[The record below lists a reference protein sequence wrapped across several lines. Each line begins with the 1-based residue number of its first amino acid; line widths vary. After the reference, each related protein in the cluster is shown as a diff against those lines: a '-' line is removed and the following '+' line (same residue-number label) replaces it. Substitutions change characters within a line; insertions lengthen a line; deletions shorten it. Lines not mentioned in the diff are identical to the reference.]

1 MSQLAL
7 ADAFAPSAAVLTDA
21 DFAVIV
27 RENQTTVFSIAY
39 NFLRDAGQAEELAQ
53 DVFLQLYR
61 NLGRIESREHAAN
74 WLRRAACHRAIDCTR
89 KRAAAREV
97 GLESA
102 PEPSS
107 EPSARDPFL
116 REHLRKLIASLPA
129 RKRLLVILRYQEE
142 MEMDEI
148 AAAMKMPARTVRT
161 QLWRTMAHLR
171 EKAAHLLGEAGPA
184 PGTSAKGA
192 RQP

>member
-1 MSQLAL
+1 MFVP
-7 ADAFAPSAAVLTDA
+7 DAAVLTDA
-21 DFAVIV
+21 DFAAIV
-27 RENQTTVFSIAY
+27 REHQATVFSIAY

-53 DVFLQLYR
+53 DVFLQFYK
-61 NLGRIESREHAAN
+61 NLGRIESRDHAAN
-74 WLRRAACHRAIDCTR
+74 WLRRATCHRAIDFTR

-97 GLESA
+97 ALESA

-107 EPSARDPFL
+107 EPAARDPFL

-148 AAAMKMPARTVRT
+148 ATAMKMPARTVRT

-171 EKAAHLLGEAGPA
+171 EKAARLLGEAGSGLATP
-184 PGTSAKGA
+184 PKGE